1 VIVTGA
7 VAAMMAMLEAFETEA
22 RHWCCDRGIDPDGSA
37 PGIMVGPLGFAPEKY
52 WIRRARQLSLAAD
65 EPAARR
71 PSRRVQTAED
81 LEEAGLGIVGQDVA
95 VHSQRVAEIGL

>member
-1 VIVTGA
+1 VIVTEA
-7 VAAMMAMLEAFETEA
+7 IAAMVAMLEAFETEA

-65 EPAARR
+65 EPRARR
-71 PSRRVQTAED
+71 LGGGQALSSRW
-81 LEEAGLGIVGQDVA
+81 LEA
-95 VHSQRVAEIGL
+95 

>member
-1 VIVTGA
+1 
-7 VAAMMAMLEAFETEA
+7 MMAMLEAFETEA

-65 EPAARR
+65 EPYARR
-71 PSRRVQTAED
+71 AGGGRAPSRRWLDARSYPST
-81 LEEAGLGIVGQDVA
+81 
-95 VHSQRVAEIGL
+95 R